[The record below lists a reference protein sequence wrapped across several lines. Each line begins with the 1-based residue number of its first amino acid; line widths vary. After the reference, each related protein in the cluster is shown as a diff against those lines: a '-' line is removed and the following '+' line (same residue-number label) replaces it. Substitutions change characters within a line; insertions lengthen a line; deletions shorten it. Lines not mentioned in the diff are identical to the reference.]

1 MPTSARR
8 WIRSGLALASF
19 AFALTTPL
27 RADEPPPAEAP
38 PEVSAEVSAEEPAES
53 GLQWKLGVEAKLHYR
68 HSDDNSI
75 LNPNFPINVGRPVF
89 LSTVDP
95 GSHIELS
102 TVTLVGDASWG
113 EHLAGNVRIDVGNLY
128 DRNPTSTGKKVIVHD
143 AWLRLGREARPAVM
157 PEGSGGYF
165 KLGKFA
171 HFERQDDRHLES
183 WGLLSTAFN
192 RFSDVGFEGGV
203 ELGRFV
209 YAKASITTGNPLFI
223 RDPNALAGD
232 NGTDAL
238 LRPPP
243 NDVPKLGSGFVIPY
257 DTEVQDIGN
266 GSNPQTSVGL
276 GFHFSDESGQ
286 NGVDVLAWGRE
297 RKLADTVE
305 LEGTFY
311 GGDLDLLNGPFSTS
325 RLGGPFS
332 LPLTDDKKK
341 EAGANVWVYWGGLSV
356 FGQYVD
362 QKVAGMKRKG
372 IEGEVAW
379 RFDLPVVWGLAGR
392 QLFPHIQPAL
402 RYSKL
407 EPEFRGGSPKFPAP
421 SVRWDWE
428 KIDAGLRVTIIEG
441 LDVTAEYSKNE
452 FVLLNGTHRENNESL
467 VTFRWKM

>member
-1 MPTSARR
+1 
-8 WIRSGLALASF
+8 
-19 AFALTTPL
+19 
-27 RADEPPPAEAP
+27 
-38 PEVSAEVSAEEPAES
+38 
-53 GLQWKLGVEAKLHYR
+53 LQWKLGVEAKLHYR

-75 LNPNFPINVGRPVF
+75 LIANFPIDVGHPVT

-113 EHLAGNVRIDVGNLY
+113 ENLAGNVRIDVGNLY
-128 DRNPTSTGKKVIVHD
+128 DRNPTSTGKKIIVHD
-143 AWLRLGREARPAVM
+143 AWLRLGREVRPAMM

-171 HFERQDDRHLES
+171 HFERQNDRHLES

-209 YAKASITTGNPLFI
+209 YAKASLTTGNPLFI

-232 NGTDAL
+232 NGTEAR
-238 LRPPP
+238 RPPAP
-243 NDVPKLGSGFVIPY
+243 FSEPKLGSGFVIPY
-257 DTEVQDIGN
+257 DTEVQDVGN

-311 GGDLDLLNGPFSTS
+311 GGDLDLLNGPFNTS

-332 LPLTDDKKK
+332 LPLKDDKKK
-341 EAGANVWVYWGGLSV
+341 EAGANIWVYWSGLSV

-362 QKVAGMKRKG
+362 QKVAGLKRKG

-379 RFDLPVVWGLAGR
+379 RFDLPVVWGLAGGSSSR
-392 QLFPHIQPAL
+392 TSSRRCAIRSSSRSSGRQPAVPGAERAL
-402 RYSKL
+402 GLGEDRRRSAGDDRRGHRRHGGVL
-407 EPEFRGGSPKFPAP
+407 EERVHSAQRDAP
-421 SVRWDWE
+421 GEQRE
-428 KIDAGLRVTIIEG
+428 PG
-441 LDVTAEYSKNE
+441 DV
-452 FVLLNGTHRENNESL
+452 SL
-467 VTFRWKM
+467 EDVAR